1 MNDYIPL
8 IKKLLLPDRFEHSL
22 AVANAAKKL
31 AQQYGADEEKAYIC
45 GILHDIM
52 KNAGHDAQLEILEK
66 GGIKLRD
73 YELMNP
79 KVWHAM
85 AGCEY
90 LRLEMG
96 ITDEDMLNAVRYHTT
111 GRAGMSLLEKVLY
124 IADFI
129 SADRTYD
136 GVKQMRR
143 LASVS
148 LEDAMLFALRY
159 TISDLIKRKKL
170 VHPDSVLC
178 YNELILNMEE
188 TK

>member
-1 MNDYIPL
+1 MDDYVSL

-22 AVANAAKKL
+22 AVANAAQKL
-31 AQQYGADEEKAYIC
+31 AIKYGADEEKAYIC
-45 GILHDIM
+45 GILHDVM
-52 KNAGHDAQLEILEK
+52 KNSGRAAQLEMLEK
-66 GGIKLRD
+66 GGVALKD
-73 YELMNP
+73 YELANP

-90 LRLEMG
+90 LRLELG
-96 ITDEDMLNAVRYHTT
+96 ITDEDILNAVRYHTT

-129 SADRTYD
+129 SADRTYN

-143 LASVS
+143 LASES
-148 LEDAMLFALRY
+148 LESAMLFALRY
-159 TISDLIKRKKL
+159 TISTLIKEKRL

-178 YNELILNMEE
+178 YNELIMNTEE
-188 TK
+188 K